1 MIGGTVAV
9 GPSSFGVCSGA
20 LRAGVGGVGDW
31 ITRVFVGEGVAGGA
45 VLPSTA
51 PRAGV
56 GGCGDGAAVSTE
68 ATRVTGGS
76 GDKGAGNA
84 QAAREASATMRIN
97 VLRIPYFVIG
107 PHDTLREAAIRNTPL
122 RQRIGQQFN
131 GMLRLAARAAL
142 DLVAARH
149 ARGGDQR
156 FGGSSAHRG
165 EEPLFADG
173 LRKAVMLRLVA
184 E

>member
-9 GPSSFGVCSGA
+9 VPSSFGVCSGV

-31 ITRVFVGEGVAGGA
+31 ITCVFVGEGVAGGAVAA

-76 GDKGAGNA
+76 GDGGAGGA
-84 QAAREASATMRIN
+84 QAERRRSASAGRS
-97 VLRIPYFVIG
+97 VG
-107 PHDTLREAAIRNTPL
+107 RE
-122 RQRIGQQFN
+122 
-131 GMLRLAARAAL
+131 
-142 DLVAARH
+142 
-149 ARGGDQR
+149 
-156 FGGSSAHRG
+156 
-165 EEPLFADG
+165 
-173 LRKAVMLRLVA
+173 
-184 E
+184 